1 MKIEKSGSV
10 VVLTIVKEDLSNPQH
25 ASKVLE
31 ELIQSEGQRNFV
43 ADLSKLDQIS
53 SLQVGAIVTLHLIC
67 YENLAV
73 LKLANVST
81 PILKVLK
88 LVGLDK
94 LMEMHHGVN
103 VARQSF
109 EEKK

>member
-1 MKIEKSGSV
+1 MKIDKVNNV
-10 VVLTIVKEDLSNPQH
+10 VVLTIGTDDLSNPQG
-25 ASKVLE
+25 AAKTLE
-31 ELIQSEGQRNFV
+31 DLIQSEGQRNFI

-73 LKLANVST
+73 MKLANVST

-94 LMEMHHGVN
+94 LMELHHGVE

-109 EEKK
+109 GGK